1 MAKKNEKF
9 LKNKKNMLLLLGI
22 TAAVLLSVILLLCFS
37 GGGALDKL
45 EHAAKRT
52 LFAKNFTTQFN
63 ISINGKPLDGNINAS
78 VDSEERKLEMYMQLG
93 TYTADY
99 ICGIYDNKFAVC
111 DDSNE
116 IWATDISDRVDA
128 FFDALEK
135 NSTPDWALLL
145 DFEETDLYETINQ
158 DFDFPVLMACLGDW
172 LTAVNDA
179 HWAETYA
186 GYSKGRQDGVTLYRF
201 RPDPYVLAQ
210 ASLPYFEKAFR
221 QPQDLVDLKAYME
234 QAEYLF
240 KDGKADFSFGIKN
253 GYLVSADFDLEYHN
267 AVISGNLSF
276 IGIGGTI
283 VDTETIAFYIEEAK
297 NQ

>member
-1 MAKKNEKF
+1 MVKKNEKS
-9 LKNKKNMLLLLGI
+9 LKSKKNMLLLLGI
-22 TAAVLLSVILLLCFS
+22 TAAVLLAVILLLCFS
-37 GGGALDKL
+37 GGSVDKL
-45 EHAAKRT
+45 ERAAEKT
-52 LFAKNFTTQFN
+52 IFAKNFTAQFN
-63 ISINGKPLDGNINAS
+63 ISINGKPLDGIINAA
-78 VDSEERKLEMYMQLG
+78 VDPEERKLEMYMQLG
-93 TYTADY
+93 TYTNDY
-99 ICGIYDNKFAVC
+99 ICGIYNNKFAVC

-116 IWATDISDRVDA
+116 IWATDISDRMDA

-135 NSTPDWALLL
+135 GSEPDWVLLL

-158 DFDFPVLMACLGDW
+158 NFDFPVLLTCLGDW

-186 GYSKGRQDGVTLYRF
+186 GYSKSWEDGVTLYSF
-201 RPDPYVLAQ
+201 KPDPYVLAQ

-221 QPQDLVDLKAYME
+221 QPQDLSDLKTYME

-253 GYLVSADFDLEYHN
+253 GRLVCADFDLEYHN
-267 AVISGNLSF
+267 AVISGDLSI
-276 IGIGGTI
+276 IGIGSTI
-283 VDTETIAFYIEEAK
+283 VDTETIAFYIEEAE